1 MPTVGTKAATP
12 SDWYPWAN
20 AACSSGPDATQTKF
34 SFLQFWDVVTQRT
47 GIKMIHL
54 CRVEEP
60 EEWVAAADTLGVD
73 PRSGAFECVAGGDEL
88 IALGNIRTFRRSA
101 CAHRITGAAR
111 IEMVLRDDV
120 VEAEERDRG
129 AFLSAKDA
137 RRDALGEVREVVR
150 GVEEFSSA
158 GPGWALS

>member
-1 MPTVGTKAATP
+1 
-12 SDWYPWAN
+12 
-20 AACSSGPDATQTKF
+20 
-34 SFLQFWDVVTQRT
+34 
-47 GIKMIHL
+47 MIHL

-60 EEWVAAADTLGVD
+60 EESVTAADTLGVD

-88 IALGNIRTFRRSA
+88 IALGNIRTFRRSE
-101 CAHRITGAAR
+101 CTHRITGAAR